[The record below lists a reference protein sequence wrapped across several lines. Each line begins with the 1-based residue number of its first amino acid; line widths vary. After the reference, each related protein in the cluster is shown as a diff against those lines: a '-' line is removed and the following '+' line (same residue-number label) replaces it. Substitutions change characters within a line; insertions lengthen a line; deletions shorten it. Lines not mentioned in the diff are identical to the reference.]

1 MDDYDPFAVK
11 RKGFMVLM
19 SSQSVERVERDELIP
34 LYYTRQFVEKAYSY
48 SGDDLSLFPLRV
60 HGEEALRGY
69 LFIIF
74 LSLIVYMEVQ
84 REIGSVEMAFDTL
97 RTLKCEVFDKEI
109 VIQELTWDQ
118 KKLFEKIGAIMPN
131 TMEI

>member
-1 MDDYDPFAVK
+1 MDEYDPFSGK

-19 SSQSVERVERDELIP
+19 SSQPIESDELIP

-48 SGDDLSLFPLRV
+48 SKDDLALLPLRV
-60 HGEEALRGY
+60 HSEETLRGY

-84 REIGSVEMAFDTL
+84 KEIGSVEMSLDIL
-97 RTLKCEVFDKEI
+97 RNLKCKVFEKEI
-109 VIQELTWDQ
+109 VIQELTKDQ
-118 KKLFEKIGAIMPN
+118 KKLFEKIGVIVPN
-131 TMEI
+131 TMGI

>member
-1 MDDYDPFAVK
+1 
-11 RKGFMVLM
+11 MVLM
-19 SSQSVERVERDELIP
+19 SSQSIERDQLIP

-48 SGDDLSLFPLRV
+48 SKDDLSLLPLRV

-84 REIGSVEMAFDTL
+84 KEIGSVEMAFDTL
-97 RTLKCEVFDKEI
+97 RNLKCKVFDKEI
-109 VIQELTWDQ
+109 VIQELTRDQ
-118 KKLFEKIGAIMPN
+118 KKLFEKIEVIVPN
-131 TMEI
+131 TMGI